1 MPLTH
6 LSFASADP
14 FFYDTPSRGPAAR
27 RSNTFVPDAQSDWTG
42 WRHDADDDL
51 SGWRPRDSRL
61 PEQGWKIHVSAT
73 PSGAADILRL
83 VSGYCNAAGL
93 PFTHAPTAVALLSRN
108 SKDADRTA
116 SGRFITVYPADE
128 TQLRDALLALDALV
142 GGRPGPY
149 LLSDLRY
156 KAGPLHVGYGAFA
169 PLTVRGDGEDL
180 PAIRTP
186 EGDLVEDRRTAGFTR
201 PPWVELPAFLREQ
214 PAALGGADAL
224 DGLAFAIT
232 RVLHRSNA
240 GGVYEA
246 TDAAGERVILKEAR
260 PHAGLTPDG
269 RDAVAR
275 LLDEE
280 SRLRALADDTVVG
293 VRASVDLHGHR
304 FLALDFVDGD
314 DLHSAV
320 VARTPAT
327 RANAAAADYLEYRQW
342 ALEVAAQTQAALE
355 RVHRLGYVHGD
366 LHPGNVRVTAGG
378 RVTLLDFE
386 MCQPV
391 ADAGPVLIGAPGF
404 VAPADADPSTQRG
417 IGADRYALAGLKLFL
432 FVPLT
437 PLLALDPLKV
447 DELLDSARDNFALDD
462 DWVDEIRI
470 DLGLPGRDTLAT
482 RSKLVCDAD
491 AAVRAWRTDS
501 EDAILALQ
509 VMIGRSLDAS
519 ADFAR
524 GDRAWP
530 GDPRQFGGNGY
541 GLAHGAAGVIHAL
554 ESTSLE
560 LDPQALDWLGAAT
573 DAPQSRPGLYDGLAG
588 AAWLQRRIG
597 EDHLADDLLERVLRV
612 DLESLGADL
621 YGGLPGIGL
630 YLLGEV
636 DRFEEV
642 EWQLARIAELLR
654 EHYDRRP
661 DPDRNDPRP
670 SARTGRGGLMWGATG
685 TALFAL
691 RLYQRTGDA
700 AHLRLAQDALDHDL
714 ARCTL
719 AADGSLQLD
728 EGGRLIPYL
737 ATGSAGIGMVAAELL
752 PLVDNPRRYLEA
764 IDAITLAACA
774 PFAVEPGLFYG
785 RAGLIH
791 YLVAVS
797 RVGLSSPETDTA
809 LAAHVAALQLHAVRH
824 STGIGFPGRGLLR
837 LSCDLATGAAG
848 ILAALQAY
856 RLSVYD
862 PSRDGWQDLL
872 PLLGPPTDR
881 FADAEP
887 TWYRGSSGQTRW

>member
-6 LSFASADP
+6 LSFARADP
-14 FFYDTPSRGPAAR
+14 FFYDTPSRGSAAR
-27 RSNTFVPDAQSDWTG
+27 RVDTFVPDAQSDWAG
-42 WRHDADDDL
+42 WRHDTDDDW
-51 SGWRPRDSRL
+51 SGWRPRDSSL
-61 PEQGWKIHVSAT
+61 PEQGWKIHVSST
-73 PSGAADILRL
+73 PAGAAEILRL

-93 PFTHAPTAVALLSRN
+93 PFKYAPTAEALVSRN
-108 SKDADRTA
+108 AKDADRA
-116 SGRFITVYPADE
+116 GSGKFITVYPADD
-128 TQLRDALLALDALV
+128 TQLRDALLALDSLV

-149 LLSDLRY
+149 ILSDLRY
-156 KAGPLHVGYGAFA
+156 GAGPLYLRYGAFA
-169 PLTVRGDGEDL
+169 RLTVRGDDGEDL
-180 PAIRTP
+180 LAIRAP
-186 EGDLVEDRRTAGFTR
+186 DGDLVEDQRTAGFTP

-214 PAALGGADAL
+214 LVALGDEEAPDE
-224 DGLAFAIT
+224 FAYRIT
-232 RVLHRSNA
+232 RVLHYSNA

-246 TDAAGERVILKEAR
+246 TDAMGERVILKEAR

-275 LLDEE
+275 LTDEE

-314 DLHSAV
+314 NLNSAV
-320 VARTPAT
+320 VARSPAI
-327 RANAAAADYLEYRQW
+327 RAKTTAADHLEYRQW
-342 ALEVAAQTQAALE
+342 ALDVAAQTQAALE
-355 RVHRLGYVHGD
+355 RVHALGYVHGD
-366 LHPGNVRVTAGG
+366 LHPGNVLLTGEG
-378 RVTLLDFE
+378 RVVLLDFE

-391 ADAGPVLIGAPGF
+391 ADAGRVLIGAPGF
-404 VAPADADPSTQRG
+404 VAPANADPAAHG
-417 IGADRYALAGLKLFL
+417 GVGADRYALACLKLFL

-437 PLLALDPLKV
+437 PLLALDPLKA
-447 DELLDSARDNFALDD
+447 DELLDSARDNYALDD
-462 DWVDEIRI
+462 DWIDEIRA
-470 DLGLPGRDTLAT
+470 DLGLPGRESLAT
-482 RSKLVCDAD
+482 RSRLVRDAD
-491 AAVRAWRTDS
+491 AAVRTWRTDS

-519 ADFAR
+519 ADFSR
-524 GDRAWP
+524 NDRAWP
-530 GDPRQFGGNGY
+530 GDPRQFDDNGY

-588 AAWLQRRIG
+588 AAWLQRQIG
-597 EDHLADDLLERVLRV
+597 EDHLADDLLERLLRV
-612 DLESLGADL
+612 DLDSLGADL

-636 DRFEEV
+636 ERFEEV

-654 EHYDRRP
+654 EHHDRRP
-661 DPDRNDPRP
+661 VPDANDPQP
-670 SARTGRGGLMWGATG
+670 SVRTGRGGLMWGATG

-700 AHLRLAQDALDHDL
+700 AHLRLAQDALDYDL
-714 ARCTL
+714 AHCTL
-719 AADGSLQLD
+719 ADDGSLQVN
-728 EGGRLIPYL
+728 EGWRLMPYL

-752 PLVDNPRRYLEA
+752 PLVADPRRYLEA
-764 IDAITLAACA
+764 IDAITAAACA
-774 PFAVEPGLFYG
+774 PFAIEPGLFYG

-791 YLVAVS
+791 YLVAIS
-797 RVGLSSPETDTA
+797 RAGLSTPETDTA

-824 STGIGFPGRGLLR
+824 STGVGFPGQGLLR

-848 ILAALQAY
+848 ILTALQAY
-856 RLSVYD
+856 GLSVYD
-862 PSRDGWQDLL
+862 GARDGWQNLL
-872 PLLGPPTDR
+872 PLLSPAAKH

-887 TWYRGSSGQTRW
+887 TSQRGR